1 MKIKNNGTIYFSVC
15 HHVSHIEGSFTY
27 WFHVSQWSI
36 SFQYMKIFF
45 FVWCIICLF
54 NNFVFFFLSRQFS
67 MFKWVVFFVSRFY
80 FYIKNLIHCF
90 KLCLSVGLKFN
101 VFTSWVRYLPFNR
114 FIRIEFGKF
123 EGIILK
129 IEDRGDKGQN
139 AEEKCAFRLLF
150 TKCTI
155 ELNCCHMPLEFSMQ
169 KDEFLLFYGFK
180 E

>member
-1 MKIKNNGTIYFSVC
+1 MCHISRGHSLIGFTFRSGLYHFNIWKYSSLYDVSFVC
-15 HHVSHIEGSFTY
+15 
-27 WFHVSQWSI
+27 SI
-36 SFQYMKIFF
+36 I
-45 FVWCIICLF
+45 L
-54 NNFVFFFLSRQFS
+54 FFFLSRQFS

-129 IEDRGDKGQN
+129 IEDRGEKGQN